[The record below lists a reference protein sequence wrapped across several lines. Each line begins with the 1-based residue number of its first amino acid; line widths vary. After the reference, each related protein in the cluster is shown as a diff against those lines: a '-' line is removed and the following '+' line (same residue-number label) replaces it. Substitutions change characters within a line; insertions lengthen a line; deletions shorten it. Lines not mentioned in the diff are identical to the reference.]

1 MANIDWNGIM
11 NGQPTQKSRWAGANV
26 KFLTVV
32 KRNRQKSEAEGR
44 DIYDE
49 VPSISIR
56 WPGGDETVRA
66 IEERDKQEHPA
77 AYAAFTAGLG
87 EVQSG
92 MPLKEWTLIN
102 ASAVHE
108 LAYLGFR
115 TVEQLAEANDEVK
128 RRLGPLGRF
137 VKMAKDWMDAA
148 TDPQA
153 EVVSLRAQLERER
166 LRSDRLENQVELLMQ
181 RVEANE
187 GTKFTRPERQVSGSV
202 SMNAR
207 EEEFEEETE
216 EALAPR
222 KRGRPKKIQE
232 E

>member
-1 MANIDWNGIM
+1 MANIDWNAIM
-11 NGQPTQKSRWAGANV
+11 NGQPAQRSRWAGANV
-26 KFLTVV
+26 KFMTVV
-32 KRNRQKSEAEGR
+32 KKNRQKSEAEGR

-66 IEERDKQEHPA
+66 IEEQDKLEHPA

-102 ASAVHE
+102 ASAIHE

-115 TVEQLAEANDEVK
+115 TVEQLAEASDEVK
-128 RRLGPLGRF
+128 RKLGPLGKF

-148 TDPQA
+148 TGPQA

-166 LRSDRLENQVELLMQ
+166 LRSDRLENQVELLLQ

-187 GTKFTRPERQVSGSV
+187 GTKFTRPERELPDLGSV
-202 SMNAR
+202 SLMAR
-207 EEEFEEETE
+207 EEEETE
-216 EALAPR
+216 EEAPAPK

-232 E
+232 G